1 MANDPLTFRW
11 MMRSAASDLLQVT
24 VRASLGATGFSVASG
39 LLLVKSGLKKKM
51 IISKITTILPLL
63 MVLSWAPQALPQT
76 LKIATIAPEGSSWM
90 KDMRAGAKA
99 VTEHTDG
106 RVKFKFYGGGV
117 QGNDKQ
123 VRRKMRTGQLN
134 GGAFSSG
141 GLNGF
146 QKDADVF
153 SLPLM
158 FDTIEE
164 AQYVRNQMEPEL
176 RQRLEDA
183 GYVNFGFAGA
193 GFGYM
198 MSNKP
203 MSSLADLK
211 GQKVWTPEGDP
222 VGYAALRAL
231 GVAPVTMPITDV
243 MTGLQTDLLDS
254 VTVPPVGAVVFQWH
268 TRLSY
273 ITEMPVAYVYAAML
287 IDKRAF
293 SKISPEDQAVVREVM
308 EGIYRKLDQYGVRD
322 NAEAMQ
328 ALLQGGMKLATPDRS
343 EVSQWR
349 GIVLDSHR
357 NLAQKGVFDIL
368 LLDQM
373 QELLVE
379 YRAGQGTNSPSAH

>member
-1 MANDPLTFRW
+1 
-11 MMRSAASDLLQVT
+11 
-24 VRASLGATGFSVASG
+24 
-39 LLLVKSGLKKKM
+39 M
-51 IISKITTILPLL
+51 IIKIITRVLPLL
-63 MVLSWAPQALPQT
+63 IVLLWASPAFAQT

-99 VTEHTDG
+99 VEEHTGG

-117 QGNDKQ
+117 QGSDRQ

-153 SLPLM
+153 SLPMM

-164 AQYVRNQMEPEL
+164 ARYVRNHMEPEL

-183 GYVNFGFAGA
+183 GYVNFGFATA

-203 MSSLADLK
+203 MRSLADLK

-254 VTVPPVGAVVFQWH
+254 VTVPPVGAVIFQWH
-268 TRLSY
+268 TKLSY

-293 SKISPEDQAVVREVM
+293 LKISEQDQIVVREVM
-308 EGIYRKLDQYGVRD
+308 EGLYRKFDQYGVRD
-322 NAEAMQ
+322 SEEALQ
-328 ALLQGGMKLATPDRS
+328 ALLEGGMKMATPDAS
-343 EVSQWR
+343 EIKQWR
-349 GIVLDSHR
+349 EIVLDSHR
-357 NLAQKGVFDIL
+357 KLARKGVFDIQ

-379 YRAGQGTNSPSAH
+379 YRAGQGSNGPAVQ

>member
-1 MANDPLTFRW
+1 MNF
-11 MMRSAASDLLQVT
+11 
-24 VRASLGATGFSVASG
+24 
-39 LLLVKSGLKKKM
+39 
-51 IISKITTILPLL
+51 KIDIRILPMLIALL
-63 MVLSWAPQALPQT
+63 WAPQAFGQT

-90 KDMRAGAKA
+90 NDMRAGAK
-99 VTEHTDG
+99 VVEERTGG
-106 RVKFKFYGGGV
+106 RVKFKFYGGGI
-117 QGNDKQ
+117 QGNDRQ

-134 GGAFSSG
+134 GGVFSSG

-146 QKDADVF
+146 HKDADVF
-153 SLPLM
+153 SLPMM
-158 FDTIEE
+158 FNTIEE
-164 AQYVRNQMEPEL
+164 ARHVRNHMEPEL

-183 GYVNFGFAGA
+183 GYVNFGFATA

-203 MSSLADLK
+203 MRSLADFK

-231 GVAPVTMPITDV
+231 GIAPVTMPITDV

-268 TRLSY
+268 TKLSY
-273 ITEMPVAYVYAAML
+273 ITEMPVAYVYGAML
-287 IDKRAF
+287 IDDRAF
-293 SKISPEDQAVVREVM
+293 SKISPADQTIVREVM
-308 EGIYRKLDQYGVRD
+308 EGIYRKLDQNGVRD
-322 NAEAMQ
+322 NDNAMR
-328 ALLQGGMKLATPDRS
+328 ALLEGGMKMATPDQS

-349 GIVLDSHR
+349 EIVLESHR
-357 NLAQKGVFDIL
+357 KLARKGVFDIQ

-379 YRAGQGTNSPSAH
+379 YRAGQGTNSPASH

>member
-1 MANDPLTFRW
+1 MNIKA
-11 MMRSAASDLLQVT
+11 VT
-24 VRASLGATGFSVASG
+24 
-39 LLLVKSGLKKKM
+39 K
-51 IISKITTILPLL
+51 ILPMLIMLL
-63 MVLSWAPQALPQT
+63 WAPHVFPQI
-76 LKIATIAPEGSSWM
+76 LKIATIAPEGSAWM
-90 KDMRAGAKA
+90 KDMRAGAK
-99 VTEHTDG
+99 VIEERTEG
-106 RVKFKFYGGGV
+106 RVKLKFYGGGI
-117 QGNDKQ
+117 QGNDRQ

-134 GGAFSSG
+134 GGAFTSG

-153 SLPLM
+153 SLPMM
-158 FDTIEE
+158 FNTIEE
-164 AQYVRNQMEPEL
+164 ARYVRDHMEPEL

-183 GYVNFGFAGA
+183 GYVNFGFATA

-203 MSSLADLK
+203 MKSLADLK

-243 MTGLQTDLLDS
+243 MTGLQTGLLDS

-268 TRLSY
+268 TKLGF

-293 SKISPEDQAVVREVM
+293 AKISPQDQVVVREAM
-308 EGIYRKLDQYGVRD
+308 EGIYRKLDQNGVRD
-322 NAEAMQ
+322 NDDAMQ
-328 ALLQGGMKLATPDRS
+328 ALLESGLKMAVPDQA
-343 EVSQWR
+343 EVSRWR
-349 GIVLDSHR
+349 EIVLDSHR
-357 NLAQKGVFDIL
+357 KLAAKGVFDFR

-373 QELLVE
+373 QELLLV
-379 YRAGQGTNSPSAH
+379 YRAGQGTNSPTAN